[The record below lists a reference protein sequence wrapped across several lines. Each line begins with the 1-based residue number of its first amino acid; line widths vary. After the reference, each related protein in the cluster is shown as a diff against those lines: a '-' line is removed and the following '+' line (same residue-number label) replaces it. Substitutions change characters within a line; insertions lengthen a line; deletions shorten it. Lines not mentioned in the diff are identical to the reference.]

1 MKTHLHTP
9 IISQIGTPTYEIAK
23 SLNKIIVQYMPKRH
37 MVESTYE
44 MLNIVRTMTQRK
56 KMTSLD
62 ADNLFT
68 NVPVNTTID
77 IILEIVYENE
87 NIKPLDMPRNIMK
100 QLLTICTTKEN
111 FKGIEGNIFRQKEG
125 VSMGSPLGH
134 TLANFYMCNLENKYS
149 KIYH

>member
-1 MKTHLHTP
+1 MKNNCNINKLIEYYRPGYIYGNPKIHKNTKDPPIRT
-9 IISQIGTPTYEIAK
+9 IISQIGIPTYEIAK

-100 QLLTICTTKEN
+100 QLLTIFTTKAN
-111 FKGIEGNIFRQKEG
+111 FKDID
-125 VSMGSPLGH
+125 
-134 TLANFYMCNLENKYS
+134 
-149 KIYH
+149 